1 MSPDPRKDSTA
12 GIADRRDS
20 AAGSAARRDSMAGS
34 ATRRDSMAGSAARRS
49 PAYKAACCGALCA
62 LALVIM
68 LAGSLIWVGV
78 YAAPLLAVWVLLPIQ
93 NLFGNKAAL
102 TAFFA
107 AAVISLLI
115 LPDREMAL
123 FFCCFGWWPAAKTHV
138 DRLRPAAARVA
149 VKVLIYLAVAVL
161 MYGVLLEVLGIPRD
175 GGSGSFFSP
184 IPGMPFGFSAADLVF
199 LAVGIPVFLLADAT
213 LSRISSA
220 LTARLR
226 RLLRR

>member
-1 MSPDPRKDSTA
+1 MIPDPQKDSA
-12 GIADRRDS
+12 ADRAAGAAGMADSAAGMANS
-20 AAGSAARRDSMAGS
+20 AAGSAARRD
-34 ATRRDSMAGSAARRS
+34 SAARRS

-62 LALVIM
+62 LAVVIM

-123 FFCCFGWWPAAKTHV
+123 FYCCFGWWPAAKTHV
-138 DRLRPAAARVA
+138 DRLRPAAVRVA

-161 MYGVLLEVLGIPRD
+161 MYGVLLEVLGIPRE

-199 LAVGIPVFLLADAT
+199 LAVGIPVFLLADST
-213 LSRISSA
+213 LSRISAA

>member
-12 GIADRRDS
+12 GIAD
-20 AAGSAARRDSMAGS
+20 
-34 ATRRDSMAGSAARRS
+34 RRDSMAGSAARRS

-161 MYGVLLEVLGIPRD
+161 WYSWQSASRCSCLRTPRSAGSPPLLPQDCAGSCAAEPQKKPGDAAAPSPR
-175 GGSGSFFSP
+175 
-184 IPGMPFGFSAADLVF
+184 AAKIACNIL
-199 LAVGIPVFLLADAT
+199 P
-213 LSRISSA
+213 SW
-220 LTARLR
+220 
-226 RLLRR
+226 